1 LNTKPTHILVI
12 RLSALGD
19 VAISVPVLRVLC
31 ATYPQLKITFLSKP
45 FHKPLFDE
53 LPNVTFYPAEVKDR
67 HKGVGGLL
75 KLAKSLREEGID
87 GVADI
92 HNVLRSKIM
101 DAYFKMKGI
110 PVAKIDKGR
119 AEKAALTR
127 EKNKIFKSL
136 KTTVERYADVFEKLG
151 FPVDM
156 DQHEFPARKE
166 IPPKV
171 IPLFDQTYKKHI
183 GIAPF
188 AAHEGK
194 MYPLDLME
202 EVIAQLDRE
211 KNTQMFLFGGGKEEV
226 EALKAIAQ
234 KDTSVTNLA
243 GELSFDQE
251 LAMISNLDAML
262 AMDSGN
268 AHLSAIYGVP
278 TITLWGVTHP
288 YAGFYPF
295 GQPAENALLA
305 DREKF
310 PLIPTSIYGNKLPEG
325 YEKAMES
332 ISPETVVEKLN
343 SILFSSL
350 NS

>member
-1 LNTKPTHILVI
+1 MVI

-19 VAISVPVLRVLC
+19 VAMSVPVLRVLC
-31 ATYPQLKITFLSKP
+31 ATYPRLKITFLSKP

-53 LPNVTFYPAEVKDR
+53 LPTIAFYPAEVNKE
-67 HKGVGGLL
+67 HKGIGGLL
-75 KLAKSLREEGID
+75 KLAGSLREEGIG

-101 DAYFKMKGI
+101 GAYFKMKGI

-119 AEKAALTR
+119 SEKKTLTR
-127 EKNKIFKSL
+127 SKNKNFKQL
-136 KTTVERYADVFEKLG
+136 KTSVERYADVFEKLG
-151 FPVDM
+151 FPIDLE
-156 DQHEFPARKE
+156 QHSFPLRKE

-171 IPLFDQTYKKHI
+171 IPLFDKTYKKHI

-194 MYPLDLME
+194 MYPLHLME
-202 EVIAQLDRE
+202 KVISQLDLE
-211 KNTQMFLFGGGKEEV
+211 ENTQMFLFGGGKAEV
-226 EALKAIAQ
+226 ETLTAIAQ
-234 KDTSVTNLA
+234 KYSSVTNLA

-268 AHLSAIYGVP
+268 AHLAAIYGVP

-295 GQPAENALLA
+295 GQPAENALFA

-332 ISPETVVEKLN
+332 IPPKAVVEKLN
-343 SILFSSL
+343 AILFSAS
-350 NS
+350 SS

>member
-1 LNTKPTHILVI
+1 MPKPTHILVI

-19 VAISVPVLRVLC
+19 VAMSVPVLRVLC
-31 ATYPQLKITFLSKP
+31 ATYPQLKVTVLSKP

-53 LPNVTFYPAEVKDR
+53 LPNVTFYPAEVKGK
-67 HKGVGGLL
+67 HKGIDGLL
-75 KLAKSLREEGID
+75 KLAGSLKKEGID
-87 GVADI
+87 AVADI

-110 PVAKIDKGR
+110 HVAKIDKGR
-119 AEKAALTR
+119 TEKKALTR
-127 EKNKIFKSL
+127 EKNKILKPL
-136 KTTVERYADVFEKLG
+136 KTTIERYAEVFEKLG
-151 FPVDM
+151 FPVDIE
-156 DQHEFPARKE
+156 QHAFPARKE

-171 IPLFDQTYKKHI
+171 ILLFDQTYKKHI

-202 EVIAQLDRE
+202 EVIAQLDNQ
-211 KNTQMFLFGGGKEEV
+211 KQTQIFLFGGGKQEE
-226 EALKAIAQ
+226 EKLKAIAA
-234 KDTSVTNLA
+234 KYTSVTNLA
-243 GELSFDQE
+243 GELSFDSE
-251 LAMISNLDAML
+251 LAVISNLDAML

-268 AHLSAIYGVP
+268 AHLAAIYGVP
-278 TITLWGVTHP
+278 TITIWGVTHP
-288 YAGFYPF
+288 FAGFYPF

-305 DREKF
+305 DRDRF
-310 PLIPTSIYGNKLPEG
+310 PLIPTSIYGNVLLEG

-332 ISPETVVEKLN
+332 ISPETVVEKMN
-343 SILFSSL
+343 FILFSSL

>member
-1 LNTKPTHILVI
+1 MC
-12 RLSALGD
+12 
-19 VAISVPVLRVLC
+19 VPVLRVLC
-31 ATYPQLKITFLSKP
+31 ATYPRLKITILSKP

-53 LPNVTFYPAEVKDR
+53 LPNVTFYPAEVKGK
-67 HKGVGGLL
+67 HKGIDGLL
-75 KLAKSLREEGID
+75 KLAGSLRKEGVD
-87 GVADI
+87 AVADI

-110 PVAKIDKGR
+110 PVAKIDKAR
-119 AEKAALTR
+119 ADKKALTR
-127 EKNKIFKSL
+127 DKNKIFKPL

-151 FPVDM
+151 FPLDM
-156 DQHEFPARKE
+156 EQHEFPVHKE

-188 AAHEGK
+188 AAHQGK

-202 EVIAQLDRE
+202 EVIAQLDNQ
-211 KNTQMFLFGGGKEEV
+211 KQTQIFLFGGGKEEV
-226 EALKAIAQ
+226 EALKAIE
-234 KDTSVTNLA
+234 KKYTSVTNLA

-268 AHLSAIYGVP
+268 AHLAAMYGVP
-278 TITLWGVTHP
+278 TITIWGVTHP

-305 DREKF
+305 NREIY
-310 PLIPTSIYGNKLPEG
+310 PLIPTSIYGNVLPEG
-325 YEKAMES
+325 YENVMKS
-332 ISPETVVEKLN
+332 ISAETVVEKLN

-350 NS
+350 NF